1 MKQESPERARV
12 WEEQKGFAVQEEE
25 EEEEEDSSTTVS
37 VSPLP
42 YIMAVSHAL
51 NASS

>member
-1 MKQESPERARV
+1 M
-12 WEEQKGFAVQEEE
+12 WEEQKGFAVQE

>member
-25 EEEEEDSSTTVS
+25 EEDSSTTVS
-37 VSPLP
+37 VSPFP

>member
-25 EEEEEDSSTTVS
+25 EEEDSSTTVS
-37 VSPLP
+37 VSPFP

>member
-1 MKQESPERARV
+1 M

-25 EEEEEDSSTTVS
+25 EEEEDSSTTVS
-37 VSPLP
+37 VSPFP